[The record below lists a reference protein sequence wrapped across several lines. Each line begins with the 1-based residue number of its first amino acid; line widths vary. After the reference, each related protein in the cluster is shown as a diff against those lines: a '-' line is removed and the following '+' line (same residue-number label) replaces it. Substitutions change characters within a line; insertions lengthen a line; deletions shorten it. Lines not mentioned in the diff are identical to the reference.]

1 MLCLAAPRPLLLAQ
15 GRRDVTFNV
24 FLLQRFARQARRA
37 YRALGAA
44 DRLQVHLYDLAH
56 QMDVDAAIEFF
67 LRFL

>member
-1 MLCLAAPRPLLLAQ
+1 M
-15 GRRDVTFNV
+15 TFNV